1 MKRKVIVF
9 GLVGLL
15 ILGTF
20 FGCSKAASTKEAESA
35 TLVLKNGAIYTMDE
49 EDRVASAVAVI
60 NDQIV
65 YVGDDAG
72 VESYVG
78 DDTEVIDLD
87 GKMVT
92 PGFIDGHIH
101 AASDQLSRLY
111 SVYLTDTEPDI
122 KLYQA
127 ALKEFAEKHP
137 ELEVIIGRGFQ
148 LKAFGDEGP
157 TKDVLDE
164 IISDR
169 PVIISDTSG
178 HGDWVNTKTLE
189 MAGITKDTQAPAGG
203 EIYRDANG
211 EPSGYLSDAGELIAN
226 LTEKTK
232 TTPEQFFEAF
242 KVFEDESAAKG
253 ITGIN
258 SMGSDIAAPVI
269 WKMMDDYAKTG
280 EMTLRVKFAHRAVD
294 GDDPAQIVKELQDGQ
309 QYVSDMQN
317 ITDIKTFIDGV
328 PEGKTSYLLKP
339 YAATANMAEDY
350 RGEAMWSQESLNEFV
365 AAADKAGYAVDVH
378 AMGDASSRMFIDA
391 VEYAFEQNGKRDA
404 RHNLIHA
411 NLLDPADIPRMGE
424 LGIYAGMQPIWFYK
438 DPIFSQLEIQMLG
451 QERFDQE
458 YVIRDMLE
466 AGIIMTGSSDSP
478 VTTDNRPLI
487 CIECGVTQC
496 SPYPGGGQGDLVFVR
511 NVNQT
516 VSVIDML
523 RFYTINGAKEM
534 FMEKTI
540 GSIEVGKKADMVV
553 LTQDITKIKPDDI
566 SETEVVSTIFNGKI
580 VYQK

>member
-317 ITDIKTFIDGV
+317 IIDIKTFIDGV

-487 CIECGVTQC
+487 GIECGVTQC
-496 SPYPGGGQGDLVFVR
+496 SPYPGGGQGDPVFVR